1 MSRQD
6 ESGAVID
13 FEFVG
18 GIDGFPDDS
27 CTYADASLFDAV
39 VLDDLAA
46 VLADLQRKIHHA
58 LASRV

>member
-1 MSRQD
+1 
-6 ESGAVID
+6 
-13 FEFVG
+13 
-18 GIDGFPDDS
+18 
-27 CTYADASLFDAV
+27 